1 MKMNQFA
8 ILLALAALLL
18 AGGLAAAG
26 TPFEISW
33 WTVDAGG
40 GTSGDAQYALSGTLG
55 QPDAGGAL
63 SSGPF
68 TVSGGFWAA
77 PLAPP
82 PPDPFYEIFL
92 PQAVVR

>member
-8 ILLALAALLL
+8 VLLALAALLL

-40 GTSGDAQYALSGTLG
+40 GTSEDAQYALSGTLG

-77 PLAPP
+77 PPP
-82 PPDPFYEIFL
+82 EPSYEIFL